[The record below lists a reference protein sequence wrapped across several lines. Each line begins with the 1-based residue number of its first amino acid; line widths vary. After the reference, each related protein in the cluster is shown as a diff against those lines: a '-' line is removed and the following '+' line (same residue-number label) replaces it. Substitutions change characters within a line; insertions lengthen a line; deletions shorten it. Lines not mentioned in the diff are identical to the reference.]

1 MRAVL
6 DANVLFPTI
15 LREILTDLAQA
26 GLYHALWSDRILEEW
41 HRAAARI
48 GPDAESV
55 AGAQIALLRL
65 RFPQAAQAD
74 DGQAAIDLD
83 FPDPADRHVVEA
95 ALAGCASLIVT
106 ANLRDFPQR
115 MMTGLGLRAIHP
127 DAFLLDLLARDR
139 PAVLSALQTARD
151 RAEAAGGAMS
161 MAEMLKRCRLPRL
174 ARAVKG

>member
-48 GPDAESV
+48 GPDAASV
-55 AGAQIALLRL
+55 AGAEIALLRL
-65 RFPQAAQAD
+65 RFPQAVQPD
-74 DGQAAIDLD
+74 DGQRAIDLD

-95 ALAGCASLIVT
+95 ALAGSACLIVT
-106 ANLRDFPQR
+106 ANLRDFLQR
-115 MMTGLGLRAIHP
+115 MMAGLGLRAIHP
-127 DAFLLDLLARDR
+127 DAFLLDLHRTD
-139 PAVLSALQTARD
+139 PQAVLRALHAARD

>member
-15 LREILTDLAQA
+15 LREILTDLAQP
-26 GLYHALWSDRILEEW
+26 GLYDALWSDRILEEW

-48 GPDAESV
+48 GPDAASV
-55 AGAQIALLRL
+55 AGAEIALLRL
-65 RFPQAAQAD
+65 RFPQAVQPD
-74 DGQAAIDLD
+74 DGQRAIDLD

-95 ALAGCASLIVT
+95 ALAGGASLIIT

-115 MMTGLGLRAIHP
+115 MMAGLGLRATHP
-127 DAFLLDLLARDR
+127 DAFLLDLHRID
-139 PAVLSALQTARD
+139 PQAVLRALHAARD

-161 MAEMLKRCRLPRL
+161 LAEMLKRCRLPRL

>member
-26 GLYHALWSDRILEEW
+26 GLYDALWSDRILEEW

-48 GPDAESV
+48 GPDAASV
-55 AGAQIALLRL
+55 AGAEVALLRL
-65 RFPQAAQAD
+65 RFPGAVQPD
-74 DGQAAIDLD
+74 DGQRAIDLD

-95 ALAGCASLIVT
+95 ALVGRASLIVT

-127 DAFLLDLLARDR
+127 DAFLLDMYGTDPA
-139 PAVLSALQTARD
+139 AVLRTLHAARN

-174 ARAVKG
+174 SRAVKG

>member
-26 GLYHALWSDRILEEW
+26 GLYDALWSDRILTEW

-48 GPDAESV
+48 GPDAASV
-55 AGAQIALLRL
+55 AGAEIAMLRL
-65 RFPQAAQAD
+65 RFPQAAQQD
-74 DGQAAIDLD
+74 DGQATIDLD

-95 ALAGCASLIVT
+95 ALAGGAALIVT

-115 MMTGLGLRAIHP
+115 MMAGLGLRALHP

-139 PAVLSALQTARD
+139 AAVLSALHGARG
-151 RAEAAGGAMS
+151 RAEAAGGAMT
-161 MAEMLKRCRLPRL
+161 MAQMLKRCRLPRV
-174 ARAVKG
+174 ARAVNG

>member
-15 LREILTDLAQA
+15 LREILTNLAQA
-26 GLYHALWSDRILEEW
+26 GLYDALWSDRILEEW

-48 GPDAESV
+48 GPDAGSV
-55 AGAQIALLRL
+55 AGAEIAMLRL
-65 RFPQAAQAD
+65 RFPQAVQPD
-74 DGQAAIDLD
+74 DGQRAIDLD

-95 ALAGCASLIVT
+95 ALAGGACLIVT

-115 MMTGLGLRAIHP
+115 MMAGLGLRALHP
-127 DAFLLDLLARDR
+127 DAFLLDLQRTD
-139 PAVLSALQTARD
+139 PQAVLRALHTARD